1 MDAVDPAVGDLNDSR
16 VDTFVE
22 LGSHV
27 ETVLGRCR
35 FDELDHCPAT
45 DERPSATT
53 TATFLPGAT
62 YSPGNLTLTPPLTY
76 HGLGDTTV
84 AVGGDAA
91 HTSKRL
97 VRRQQE
103 TFGPPRRLA
112 LNTGRFGVAN
122 CSRYGV
128 SQFFGV

>member
-1 MDAVDPAVGDLNDSR
+1 MSSTTVRQLMRGPPPQLPPHSYPARL
-16 VDTFVE
+16 
-22 LGSHV
+22 
-27 ETVLGRCR
+27 
-35 FDELDHCPAT
+35 
-45 DERPSATT
+45 
-53 TATFLPGAT
+53 T

-84 AVGGDAA
+84 AVGGDDA